1 MKKWLC
7 FSFSA
12 LFLYGCSNNGKKSE
26 DDFAYQLMVT
36 DSIQVDY
43 QGNLFLYD
51 YDSSTH
57 LFLGM
62 DNRTDEVL
70 LFDRQGTVSSRFHL
84 AKDGPNAISWAV
96 GWGFFKGQFTVM
108 DAAKGLLFFSR
119 EGEIANFTQPGLF
132 V

>member
-12 LFLYGCSNNGKKSE
+12 LILYGCSNNGKKSE

-51 YDSSTH
+51 YDHSSDQ
-57 LFLGM
+57 FLGM
-62 DNRTDEVL
+62 DNGTD
-70 LFDRQGTVSSRFHL
+70 D
-84 AKDGPNAISWAV
+84 I
-96 GWGFFKGQFTVM
+96 
-108 DAAKGLLFFSR
+108 
-119 EGEIANFTQPGLF
+119 II
-132 V
+132 